1 MSRTITFRADS
12 ETARLV
18 RELRKREKIS
28 TSELMRTAVRTHW
41 TVTNEENRPTSWEI
55 YQELYHLLPSP
66 KEGQP
71 LHDRA
76 RHVKRLIKEKL
87 LAKRREGIAT

>member
-1 MSRTITFRADS
+1 
-12 ETARLV
+12 
-18 RELRKREKIS
+18 
-28 TSELMRTAVRTHW
+28 MRDAIRTHW
-41 TVTNEENRPTSWEI
+41 TVINEGNRPTSWEI
-55 YQELYHLLPSP
+55 YQDLYHLLPAP

-87 LAKRREGIAT
+87 LAKR

>member
-12 ETARLV
+12 ETQRMLP
-18 RELRKREKIS
+18 ELRKRDKVS
-28 TSELMRTAVRTHW
+28 TSELMRDAIRTHW
-41 TVTNEENRPTSWEI
+41 TAVSEANRPTSWEI
-55 YQELYHLLPSP
+55 YQELYHLLPAP

-76 RHVKRLIKEKL
+76 RHVKRIVKEKL
-87 LAKRREGIAT
+87 IAKR

>member
-1 MSRTITFRADS
+1 M
-12 ETARLV
+12 V
-18 RELRKREKIS
+18 S
-28 TSELMRTAVRTHW
+28 TSELMRDAVRTHG

-55 YQELYHLLPSP
+55 YQELYHLLPASE
-66 KEGQP
+66 EGEP

-87 LAKRREGIAT
+87 LAKR

>member
-1 MSRTITFRADS
+1 MGRKITFRADS
-12 ETARLV
+12 ETARML
-18 RELRKREKIS
+18 RELRKRDKVS

-41 TVTNEENRPTSWEI
+41 TVINEENRPTSWAI
-55 YQELYHLLPSP
+55 YQELYHFLPAP
-66 KEGQP
+66 KEGPP

-87 LAKRREGIAT
+87 LAKR

>member
-12 ETARLV
+12 ETTRLL
-18 RELRKREKIS
+18 RELRKRDKVS
-28 TSELMRTAVRTHW
+28 TSELMRNAIRTHW
-41 TVTNEENRPTSWEI
+41 TAVNEENRPTSWEI
-55 YQELYHLLPSP
+55 YQELYHLLPAP

-87 LAKRREGIAT
+87 LAKRREGTL